1 MSLGGRRLPVVTMTA
16 PSAPGHMVDPGL
28 LDRLVDKIV
37 ARPLADRMTAV
48 EPFTGRALADFPVS
62 VPDDVNAAFRAARL
76 AQPGWAARPVE
87 ERARIVGRIH
97 ELILDRQSMIADL
110 VQAESGK
117 ARRDAFEEIGDV
129 ALAARYAAARGPRLL
144 RDHRRLGL
152 IPGLT
157 IAIEVRHP
165 VGIVGVISPWNYPL
179 TLAISDSLPA
189 FVAGN
194 AVVHKPDTQGVLT
207 ALLARSI
214 AEEAG
219 LPEALWQI
227 VVGDGPTIGA
237 AVVEQADYVSF
248 TGSTATGRIVA
259 RRLGER
265 LVGASLEL
273 GGKNA
278 LLVLDDADL
287 DRAAEGAV
295 RACFSCAGQ
304 LCVSTERVYV
314 AAPVRAEFQQ
324 RFVDR
329 VRDIRLG
336 AAYDYSCDVG
346 SLVSQEQ
353 LDKVIRHVGDAVAN
367 GANVV
372 TGGSRR
378 PDLGPWFFEP
388 TVLEGVRPGML
399 VADEETFGPVVAMY
413 SVADDAAAVAAA
425 NATSYGLNASVWT
438 SSRDRG
444 IGVAKRLQYGTV
456 NINEGYAAAWGSHDL
471 PLGGMKDSG
480 MGRRHGREGILRY
493 TEPQGIAFQRMHG
506 FNPIGGMSYDWF
518 ADAFTHALR
527 VMRRTGRP

>member
-1 MSLGGRRLPVVTMTA
+1 
-16 PSAPGHMVDPGL
+16 
-28 LDRLVDKIV
+28 
-37 ARPLADRMTAV
+37 
-48 EPFTGRALADFPVS
+48 
-62 VPDDVNAAFRAARL
+62 
-76 AQPGWAARPVE
+76 
-87 ERARIVGRIH
+87 
-97 ELILDRQSMIADL
+97 MIADL

-353 LDKVIRHVGDAVAN
+353 LDKVIRHVGDAVTN

-413 SVADDAAAVAAA
+413 SVRRRRRGSRRCQRDAVRPERQRLDVEPRPWHRRRQAASIRHGQHQRGLRSSLGEPRPSPRRDEGLGHGPAARPGRHPPVHRAAGNCRPADARLQPDRRHELRLVRRRVHARASGHAPHRPTVKRSPTTQQPAQRETIAAVPCQESHSAA
-425 NATSYGLNASVWT
+425 
-438 SSRDRG
+438 
-444 IGVAKRLQYGTV
+444 
-456 NINEGYAAAWGSHDL
+456 
-471 PLGGMKDSG
+471 
-480 MGRRHGREGILRY
+480 
-493 TEPQGIAFQRMHG
+493 
-506 FNPIGGMSYDWF
+506 
-518 ADAFTHALR
+518 
-527 VMRRTGRP
+527 